1 MCGILVELNNGT
13 TAVFGLNTFINIVG
27 FDIVSF
33 HKGYATGGIQTTGL
47 LSRSAPAGEYVGF
60 MFGFLGYWLGE
71 KVIAGVYSNVTVAGF
86 TVITAWLP
94 VPLIP

>member
-1 MCGILVELNNGT
+1 MCAIDFELINGT
-13 TAVFGLNTFINIVG
+13 TAVFGLNTFINYVG

-33 HKGYATGGIQTTGL
+33 HKGYATGGIDTKGL
-47 LSRSAPAGEYVGF
+47 ITKSTPPGTYVGF

-86 TVITAWLP
+86 TVITTWLP
-94 VPLIP
+94 IPLFP